1 MARDVFHGIVKEA
14 LINNGWQIT
23 DDPLVLVSKKDGGIE
38 TDLGAEKI
46 IIAEKGLT
54 KIAVEVKS
62 FLNPSPIND
71 FHSALGQYMT
81 YLDVMEMKE
90 IDRIMYLAMPF
101 EVYTFLST
109 KPYFRYVIEKHK
121 VRFILFEP
129 TTKIIE
135 EWIDEQFYNKQ

>member
-1 MARDVFHGIVKEA
+1 MARDIFHNVVKEA
-14 LINNGWQIT
+14 LIGEGWIIT
-23 DDPLVLVSKKDGGIE
+23 DDPLVLLNKKEGGIE

-46 IIAEKGLT
+46 IIAEKGLS

-90 IDRIMYLAMPF
+90 IERTMYLAMPF
-101 EVYTFLST
+101 EVYSLLST
-109 KPYFRYVIEKHK
+109 KPYFRYIIQKHK
-121 VRFILFEP
+121 IKFILFEAE
-129 TTKIIE
+129 TKTIE
-135 EWIDEQFYNKQ
+135 EWIE

>member
-1 MARDVFHGIVKEA
+1 MARDIFHGIVKEA
-14 LINNGWQIT
+14 LIGEGWTIT
-23 DDPLVLVSKKDGGIE
+23 DNPLVLLSKKEGGIE

-90 IDRIMYLAMPF
+90 IERIMYLAMPY
-101 EVYTFLST
+101 EVYTLLST
-109 KPYFRYVIEKHK
+109 KSYFRYVIEKHK
-121 VRFILFEP
+121 IKFILFDAE
-129 TTKIIE
+129 TKTIE
-135 EWIDEQFYNKQ
+135 EWIEQ